1 LGLTFEFFQEFRLAK
16 GKKWARTITVI
27 RGKKR
32 RPLKIGH

>member
-1 LGLTFEFFQEFRLAK
+1 LGLTFEIFQEFGLAK
-16 GKKWARTITVI
+16 EKKWARTISVK